1 MIEHAPDGVLVE
13 VQAKLIA
20 FPGVDIDAI
29 RPWDEGEIGIAG
41 LVATLLCT

>member
-20 FPGVDIDAI
+20 FPGIDIDAI
-29 RPWDEGEIGIAG
+29 VHGTKER
-41 LVATLLCT
+41 

>member
-13 VQAKLIA
+13 VQAKLTA

-29 RPWDEGEIGIAG
+29 
-41 LVATLLCT
+41 VHATKER